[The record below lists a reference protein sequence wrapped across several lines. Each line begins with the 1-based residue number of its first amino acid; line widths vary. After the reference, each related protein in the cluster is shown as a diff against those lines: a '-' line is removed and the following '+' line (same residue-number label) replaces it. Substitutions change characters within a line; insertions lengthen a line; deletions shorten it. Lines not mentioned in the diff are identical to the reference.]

1 MRSDK
6 DVVVVSSSHAS
17 AFSVDP
23 LEDRKLMSWGTVTQ
37 VIDQDDAIEKY
48 PNINGRGVAIADL
61 DTGISFN
68 HAALSGRI
76 WTNPGEIAGNSRDDD
91 GNGYVDD
98 VHGWDFIDNDNSP
111 NDDQGHGT
119 MTAGIM
125 VANRFTNR
133 GNYRG
138 YAGDGCEY
146 QGIASGAKV
155 IPLRVVGKTVGLDA
169 YRVEKALRWVIS
181 NHKRHNIVAVNMSL
195 DVRDSGYT
203 VIEDEMRTLWNAGVF
218 VGAASGNGSN
228 TDGRLAYPAKG
239 TYAAAVGSSN
249 LNNTISS
256 ITSRSSDLDLLAPGQ
271 SVPFLGLSSDY
282 YLGGTATSYA
292 TPYVTAAGALL
303 KQIDPTITPAQIM
316 QTLRDTGD
324 GIYDAGTG
332 LTFKRIDLDDAI
344 ARTLSR
350 VGGGGAA
357 SPSTPV
363 PPPPAPPKI
372 TNPFRIGSPIQA
384 EKATEVVGITR
395 TWNVLSHIDGPDH
408 ALFKNVSFGSAG
420 ATRFVARLGVPASFA
435 GKKIEIR
442 LDGRRGRVIG
452 TLTVKSTGKW
462 GTFEVQSTGI
472 ARTTG
477 THDVYL
483 TFSGGNG
490 VANLDWIL
498 FR

>member
-6 DVVVVSSSHAS
+6 DVVVRSSSHAS

-23 LEDRKLMSWGTVTQ
+23 LEHRKLMSWGTVTQ
-37 VIDQDDAIEKY
+37 VIDQDDAIAKY
-48 PNINGRGVAIADL
+48 PSVNGRGVVIADL

-76 WTNPGEIAGNSRDDD
+76 WTNPGEIAGNRRDDD

-111 NDDQGHGT
+111 HDDQGHGT

-138 YAGDGCEY
+138 YAGDGREY
-146 QGIASGAKV
+146 QGIASDAKV
-155 IPLRVVGKTVGLDA
+155 IPLRVVGKDVRLDA

-181 NHKRHNIVAVNMSL
+181 NHKRYNIVAVNMSL
-195 DVRDSGYT
+195 DVRATGYP
-203 VIEDEMRTLWNAGVF
+203 VIEDELRTLWNAGVF
-218 VGAASGNGSN
+218 IGASSGNAGN
-228 TDGRLAYPAKG
+228 TDGRLAHPAEG
-239 TYAAAVGSSN
+239 TYAAAVGSSD

-256 ITSRSSDLDLLAPGQ
+256 ITSRGSDLDLVAPGQ
-271 SVPFLGLSSDY
+271 AVPFLGLSSDY

-292 TPYVTAAGALL
+292 TPFVTAAGALL
-303 KQIDPTITPAQIM
+303 KQIDPTITPAQIV

-324 GIYDAGTG
+324 GIYDSGTR

-350 VGGGGAA
+350 VGGIA
-357 SPSTPV
+357 PSTPLPP
-363 PPPPAPPKI
+363 PPPPAP
-372 TNPFRIGSPIQA
+372 TTTTSPFRIGTPIEA
-384 EKATEVVGITR
+384 EKATDVVGITR
-395 TWNVLSHIDGPDH
+395 SWNALSHIDGPDH
-408 ALFKNVSFGSAG
+408 AFFKSVNFGSTG
-420 ATRFVARLGVPASFA
+420 ATRFAARLGAPASFA
-435 GKKIEIR
+435 GKQIEIR

-452 TLTVKSTGKW
+452 TLTVKSTGAW
-462 GTFEVQSTGI
+462 GAFQVQSTGI

-483 TFSGGNG
+483 TFNGGNG